1 MKELT
6 LKQAAE
12 DCRGTL
18 TPEQAEGMITGV
30 QIDSRRVK
38 PGDLFV
44 AIKGEKSDGH
54 DFIGMA
60 ASLGASAALVQRP
73 VKAAIPTI
81 LVPDTIKAY
90 GDLAAARRE
99 RMGMTVIGITGS
111 VGKTT
116 TKEMTACMLERT
128 YRTARTEGNHNNN
141 IGLPMTILDMPDD
154 TETAVLELGM
164 NHFGEMARLT
174 SIAKPDIAVI
184 TNIGTMHIEHL
195 GSREGILQAKLE
207 IFRGVPENGVGVFN
221 GDIGEIIF
229 IDKSIGRVKIRYDDR
244 VADYSVDMMS
254 ELELAYAVTVHK
266 SQGSEF
272 PCVILSLDSPNRKLY
287 YRNLLYTAVTRAKQ
301 LLLIMGNPR
310 AVPSMVENNR
320 KTLRYTNLAGFLSEQ
335 AQA

>member
-1 MKELT
+1 MRGEQPDLSCRDKDFFYLAGGSYQAVTET
-6 LKQAAE
+6 LL
-12 DCRGTL
+12 D
-18 TPEQAEGMITGV
+18 M
-30 QIDSRRVK
+30 
-38 PGDLFV
+38 
-44 AIKGEKSDGH
+44 
-54 DFIGMA
+54 
-60 ASLGASAALVQRP
+60 VQRRLP
-73 VKAAIPTI
+73 RQ
-81 LVPDTIKAY
+81 Y
-90 GDLAAARRE
+90 GFSSMTDIQVLCPS
-99 RMGMTVIGITGS
+99 RMGQ
-111 VGKTT
+111 
-116 TKEMTACMLERT
+116 L
-128 YRTARTEGNHNNN
+128 
-141 IGLPMTILDMPDD
+141 
-154 TETAVLELGM
+154 
-164 NHFGEMARLT
+164 
-174 SIAKPDIAVI
+174 
-184 TNIGTMHIEHL
+184 GTMELNRRLQERLNPPAPDKPEVKVFANLFRL
-195 GSREGILQAKLE
+195 GDKVMQIKNNYDIIWKKDDE
-207 IFRGVPENGVGVFN
+207 ENGVGVFN